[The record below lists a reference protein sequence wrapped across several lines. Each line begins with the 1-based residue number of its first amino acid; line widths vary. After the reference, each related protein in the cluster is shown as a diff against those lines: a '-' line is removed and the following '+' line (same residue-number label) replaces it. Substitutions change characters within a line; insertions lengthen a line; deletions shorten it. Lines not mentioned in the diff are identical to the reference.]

1 MLKEHKRQ
9 ESMITVFFIV
19 VLFCVGI
26 YVLFDRSIED
36 VVYLG
41 VLIYYFGKFLSS
53 ASLLVSLR

>member
-41 VLIYYFGKFLSS
+41 VLIYYFGRFL
-53 ASLLVSLR
+53 VIKHRR

>member
-1 MLKEHKRQ
+1 MNNNIKSTNLT
-9 ESMITVFFIV
+9 TVLGAFFIV

-41 VLIYYFGKFLSS
+41 VLIYYFGRFL
-53 ASLLVSLR
+53 VIKHRR

>member
-41 VLIYYFGKFLSS
+41 VLIYYFGRC
-53 ASLLVSLR
+53 LVIKHRR